1 MSPFS
6 WRARALWSMS
16 SRFVTRRLRV
26 TPAIALFALGTAC
39 VSTTDPAPP
48 AERPPPAAVAAPPVP
63 FSKAPTVRTLAILHA
78 ADLESAIL
86 VGSAAREAGGIAR
99 ASTVVRALAA
109 NSRAPV
115 AILAA
120 GDTFLPAP
128 ELKIDVDGVNA
139 VLGASHLFGFRATTL
154 GNHEFDLGEGFLAD
168 MIAKSRFAYVASTID
183 FDAGP
188 LAPLVLPSDDGAPF
202 VERAPGRIVR
212 RARQCAGGELVDEG
226 GATMCT
232 GTVIGLVGAVTPSL
246 RQISNL
252 PDHLH
257 VRDSLPEVVSA
268 VQREVDALTR
278 EGVDLVV
285 LLSHLQGVHH
295 ELELLELGLTGVD
308 VIVAGGGD
316 NRLADPSHRLLGG
329 HAPDAL
335 CRSAEPSCYPLLR
348 RARDGAPVAVVATD
362 GQLLY
367 VGQLTVGFDAQGV
380 LTHVDGPATR
390 PWPTDARAHLELRAE
405 LAADGLAHEARVAE
419 ALAPLMRP
427 LATTAVFLDGIRENV
442 RNRETNLG
450 DLSADALLF
459 AAHANGAPDVVLALR
474 NGGGIRAP
482 IGGVDSE
489 THARTGTTIRAL
501 DVQTSF
507 RFDNGLVVIDVSHA
521 ELVRGVESALRQAGT
536 TRGHFPQAS
545 AGVELAYVDGPDQTH
560 VLTDG
565 KITGIQ
571 CPGARVQTLR
581 VPSPKGPL
589 TVVEGG
595 RVVTPDA
602 RVQAVTLDYLAKGGD
617 GWFPLTD
624 TRARPLL
631 DSSGAGVTEQR
642 AFTEYVAA
650 LSREGTWDDGR
661 RYPEIAHGDERR
673 IVYIGARPS
682 TTVVDGCA
690 ASAR

>member
-1 MSPFS
+1 VSLLSP
-6 WRARALWSMS
+6 RARAHSCSPRVSLARS
-16 SRFVTRRLRV
+16 LRA
-26 TPAIALFALGTAC
+26 TLAGALLVGAAC

-48 AERPPPAAVAAPPVP
+48 AERAPPEPSPASVP
-63 FSKAPTVRTLAILHA
+63 FSTEPTVRSLAILHA

-99 ASTVVRALAA
+99 ATTVVRALAA
-109 NSRAPV
+109 SSRAPV
-115 AILAA
+115 TVLAA

-128 ELKIDVDGVNA
+128 ELKVDVDGVNA
-139 VLGASHLFGFRATTL
+139 VLGASHLFGFRATAL

-183 FDAGP
+183 IDAGP

-202 VERAPGRIVR
+202 VERAAGRIVR
-212 RARQCAGGELVDEG
+212 RARQCAGGELVDEA
-226 GATMCT
+226 GATSCT

-257 VRDSLPEVVSA
+257 VRDSLPEVVAA
-268 VQREVDALTR
+268 VQREVDALTS

-295 ELELLELGLTGVD
+295 ELELVQLGLTGVD

-329 HAPDAL
+329 HGPDEL
-335 CRSAEPSCYPLLR
+335 CAAASPSCYPLLR
-348 RARDGAPVAVVATD
+348 RARDGAPVAIVATD

-367 VGQLTVGFDAQGV
+367 VGQLTVGFDARGV
-380 LTHVDGPATR
+380 LTHVDTSASR
-390 PWPTDARAHLELRAE
+390 PWPTDARAHLELRAD

-419 ALAPLMRP
+419 ALAPLMKP
-427 LATTAVFLDGIRENV
+427 IATTAVFLDGIRESV

-459 AAHANGAPDVVLALR
+459 AAHANGAPDVAIALR

-482 IGGVDSE
+482 IGSVDPD

-507 RFDNGLVVIDVSHA
+507 RFDNGLVVVDVSHG
-521 ELVRGVESALRQAGT
+521 ELRRALESALRQAGT
-536 TRGHFPQAS
+536 TRGHFPQVS
-545 AGVELAYVDGPDQTH
+545 ADVELRFVDGPDQEH

-565 KITGIQ
+565 KITGIT
-571 CPGARVQTLR
+571 CPGGRVESLR
-581 VPSPKGPL
+581 IPTSKGPL
-589 TVVEGG
+589 TVVENG
-595 RVVTPDA
+595 RVLNPDA
-602 RVQAVTLDYLAKGGD
+602 RVQIVTLDYLSKGGD

-624 TRARPLL
+624 TRARPLT
-631 DSSGAGVTEQR
+631 DAAGAPLTEQR
-642 AFTEYVAA
+642 AFTEYVGA

-661 RYPEIAHGDERR
+661 RYPEIARGAERR
-673 IVYIGARPS
+673 IVSRGARAAGS
-682 TTVVDGCA
+682 LVEGCVSA
-690 ASAR
+690 AR